1 MFELFQQML
10 KQQMEFEPSKSVTE
24 NTLEVYHCMLVD
36 VFELI
41 GGSCLDNADKNIA
54 YCNLALEVIKKLTGD
69 QK

>member
-10 KQQMEFEPSKSVTE
+10 REQMEFEPSKSVTE
-24 NTLEVYHCMLVD
+24 NTLEVYHRMLVD

-54 YCNLALEVIKKLTGD
+54 YCNLALEVINKLT
-69 QK
+69 KEI